1 MSPSH
6 LQHIDKSC
14 HVYGEVVHNILTRQH
29 SHLNKSLTS
38 HLQHR
43 GKSCHTYWQVMS
55 YIWRS
60 HSQHID
66 TLSFKSS
73 QVVYTMVAS
82 HITHHTYWQVM
93 SHITHIDK
101 SCYTEYIWQV
111 MSYTLT
117 SHLTYIDKSRHTYW
131 QVTSHVTHTDKSC
144 HTHWQVIYN
153 ILTRHLTRRIHLLQH
168 LLQRDRWLVNVYHMT
183 CQCVWHDLSVCV
195 TWLATMV

>member
-117 SHLTYIDKSRHTYW
+117 SHLQHID
-131 QVTSHVTHTDKSC
+131 TSSYTSYTSSTTSSTTRQMTCQCVSHDLSICMTHHMTC
-144 HTHWQVIYN
+144 QC
-153 ILTRHLTRRIHLLQH
+153 RRCVKCVRCLKKIECK
-168 LLQRDRWLVNVYHMT
+168 WLVNVYHITVNM
-183 CQCVWHDLSVCV
+183 L
-195 TWLATMV
+195 